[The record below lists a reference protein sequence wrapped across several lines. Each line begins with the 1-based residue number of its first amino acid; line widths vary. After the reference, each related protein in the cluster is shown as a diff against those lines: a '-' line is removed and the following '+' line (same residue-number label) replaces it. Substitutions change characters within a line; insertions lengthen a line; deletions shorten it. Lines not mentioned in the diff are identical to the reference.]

1 MEINYLREFV
11 VLAQTSNFMEA
22 ADILYSSQST
32 LSKHIK
38 NIETELGVQIFDRT
52 TRKVVINK
60 FGNLLLPYAKQ
71 IVELQDKYTAILHS
85 NLDTDLEIL
94 TLGSIPALAQYN
106 ITDIFVDFKKTRPQS
121 TLNVVQTI
129 SEDLREMLRQ
139 KKCELA
145 FIRYVQN
152 EEYDDD
158 DLVKVSFA
166 VDSMAAVLPAT
177 HPLAKQKIIPLRM
190 LANENFL
197 LVDKSTMLYKLA
209 VHACEQSGFEPKV
222 DYSDHR
228 LENLI
233 ELVIM
238 GMGVALLMKPLALYL
253 SNPKIKIVDVTP
265 VMSTQICLCYL
276 KDSELSGAAKH
287 FIACTEA
294 HKLKDEIPST
304 QEMRTKQRFQD

>member
-22 ADILYSSQST
+22 AHILYSSQST
-32 LSKHIK
+32 LSKHLK
-38 NIETELGVQIFDRT
+38 NIEKEIGVPLFDRT

-85 NLDTDLEIL
+85 NLETDLEIL

-121 TLNVVQTI
+121 TLNLVQTV
-129 SEDLREMLRQ
+129 SEDLKEMLRQ

-145 FIRYVQN
+145 FIRYDD
-152 EEYDDD
+152 EEDD
-158 DLVKVSFA
+158 DLVKIPYAEDTMV
-166 VDSMAAVLPAT
+166 AVLPST

-197 LVDKSTMLYKLA
+197 LVDKSTMLYRLA
-209 VHACEQSGFEPKV
+209 VRACEQSGFEPKV

-228 LENLI
+228 LENLV

-253 SNPKIKIVDVTP
+253 SNPKITIVDVTP

-276 KDSELSGAAKH
+276 KNNELSDAAKH
-287 FIACTEA
+287 FVECTEA
-294 HKLKDEIPST
+294 QKLNEVVPDT